1 MKTRILLLLFSL
13 STLVSCEVKFN
24 NLFITRFKTNK
35 IVINLYNSKDTKE
48 RSRELTSFIPEK
60 VYEVTSDAQFTSFDV
75 LLKNCLK
82 TGYCCCPEA
91 TYSISFYD
99 NNEVLDIFYAD
110 TIQFKNKV
118 RIYEGSFQY
127 SYLIEK
133 DKWRNFL
140 KEIELKK

>member
-1 MKTRILLLLFSL
+1 
-13 STLVSCEVKFN
+13 
-24 NLFITRFKTNK
+24 
-35 IVINLYNSKDTKE
+35 
-48 RSRELTSFIPEK
+48 
-60 VYEVTSDAQFTSFDV
+60 
-75 LLKNCLK
+75 
-82 TGYCCCPEA
+82 
-91 TYSISFYD
+91 
-99 NNEVLDIFYAD
+99 VLDIFYAD